1 MLKRFQATGARIVN
15 ASRHNVLVKFAALVV
30 LVALAVYLLT
40 SAANGHDLGWGD
52 IPTWVTGAGT
62 VGALFVAF
70 YQIGQERKRR
80 IEQEA
85 EDRQERRLAQARL
98 IAAWEGISRASP
110 VDGRERLGIQ
120 LVNGS
125 AEPVY
130 SLFACLVFI
139 QGAAPHKIE
148 DWLGHDRSQRPYPP
162 FAVLPLLPPGRWS
175 VTVRSVP
182 DHPMQGRY
190 GAEVAFTDR
199 AGRHWIR
206 RATGGL
212 EELDASPIEF
222 LNRGGLAGPYDWVA
236 PTPET

>member
-98 IAAWEGISRASP
+98 IAAWEGI
-110 VDGRERLGIQ
+110 
-120 LVNGS
+120 
-125 AEPVY
+125 
-130 SLFACLVFI
+130 
-139 QGAAPHKIE
+139 
-148 DWLGHDRSQRPYPP
+148 
-162 FAVLPLLPPGRWS
+162 
-175 VTVRSVP
+175 
-182 DHPMQGRY
+182 
-190 GAEVAFTDR
+190 
-199 AGRHWIR
+199 
-206 RATGGL
+206 
-212 EELDASPIEF
+212 
-222 LNRGGLAGPYDWVA
+222 
-236 PTPET
+236 